1 MPPKKW
7 ENSFSFPQEKKM
19 HVAPNDDDAAGK
31 IEFKD
36 VCREKMTLQ
45 GRDNVGVS
53 RLLFNPDQLWSCR
66 ARADHKILTWV
77 NSSRESECF
86 SFP

>member
-1 MPPKKW
+1 MKGIVQGRKIGFFCFKRREEAVRKVGKSWGLARAQGSRKLGGFCKMPPKKW

-36 VCREKMTLQ
+36 VCREKIQ
-45 GRDNVGVS
+45 
-53 RLLFNPDQLWSCR
+53 
-66 ARADHKILTWV
+66 
-77 NSSRESECF
+77 
-86 SFP
+86 

>member
-1 MPPKKW
+1 
-7 ENSFSFPQEKKM
+7 M

-31 IEFKD
+31 IEFKY

-66 ARADHKILTWV
+66 ARGDHKILT
-77 NSSRESECF
+77 
-86 SFP
+86 